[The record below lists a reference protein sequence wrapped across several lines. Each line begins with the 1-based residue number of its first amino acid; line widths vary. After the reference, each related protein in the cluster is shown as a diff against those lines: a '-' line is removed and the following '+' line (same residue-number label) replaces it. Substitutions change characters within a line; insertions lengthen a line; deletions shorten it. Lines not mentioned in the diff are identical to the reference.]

1 MVSNNFLWKRTLLA
15 RVMMG
20 GAILIA
26 SAVSLSLR
34 MAAQAPQSRP
44 AALKALQ
51 LPARP
56 KLVVLLVVDQMRAD
70 YVDKFLG
77 QWTGGLKRLV
87 EEGAWFRDVAYPYAA
102 TETCVGHATIS
113 TGAFPATHGMV
124 ANAWW
129 DRKEQKMVTC
139 TADPDPGVKN
149 IGYVGATPKG
159 ADTGWRMEI
168 PSFAEEL
175 KFQTSG
181 ATRIVSFSLK
191 ARAAITMAGHKAD
204 AVTWFDGGAWVTSS
218 VYGTQPFIE
227 EQVKSHPAKADFGK
241 TWALSLSEK
250 AYWYGEKAL
259 GAVPPEGWDLTF
271 PHPLRGKTG
280 VGEPDTAFYEQWASS
295 PYADTAL
302 TELAEKAVD
311 SLKLGNSNGTDFLAV
326 GYSPLDLV
334 GHEFGPRSREIQDVL
349 IRLDKDVGNLLAHL
363 DQKVGRVNYVVALT
377 ADHGVVPI
385 PDDMQTTGAHAGL
398 LHLPEVQERIEK
410 ALEAFKYP
418 KPVVARITGS
428 DIYFA
433 PGVYEKLQHDH
444 AAMQAVLDAALLQ
457 PGVAAVYRAE
467 ELRDRPATQSP
478 TVRAFANSYFPGR
491 SGDLFILPKPYWL
504 LDYTPSGKARSYG
517 TGHGVPY
524 NYDQHVPVLLMGFG
538 IQPGQY
544 FQSITPA
551 DIVPT
556 FAALC
561 GITLASRDGHVLAE
575 ALKKPPEARSPAH
588 SAQGKSAS
596 SLGPSTNP

>member
-1 MVSNNFLWKRTLLA
+1 MVSNNFLWKRTLLQRA
-15 RVMMG
+15 MMAAALFLAG
-20 GAILIA
+20 
-26 SAVSLSLR
+26 AVSFPQP
-34 MAAQAPQSRP
+34 MAAQAPLPR
-44 AALKALQ
+44 AAAPKAS
-51 LPARP
+51 PARAKP

-70 YVDKFLG
+70 YVDKFLP

-87 EEGAWFRDVAYPYAA
+87 EQGAWFRDAAYPYSA

-129 DRKEQKMVTC
+129 DRKDQKMETC
-139 TADPDPGVKN
+139 TADPDPLVKN
-149 IGYVGATPKG
+149 IGYAGATPKG
-159 ADTGWRMEI
+159 ADTAWRMAV

-191 ARAAITMAGHKAD
+191 ARAALTMAGHKAD
-204 AVTWFDGGAWVTSS
+204 AATWFDGGAWVTSS
-218 VYGTQPFIE
+218 LYGTQPFIE
-227 EQVKSHPAKADFGK
+227 EQAQSHPAKADFGK
-241 TWALSLSEK
+241 TWALSLPETAYWYSEK
-250 AYWYGEKAL
+250 AF
-259 GAVPPEGWDLTF
+259 GAVPPDGWGFTF
-271 PHPLRGKTG
+271 PRPLRGKTG
-280 VGEPDTAFYEQWASS
+280 VGEPDSAFYEQWASS
-295 PYADTAL
+295 PYADAAL

-311 SLKLGNSNGTDFLAV
+311 ALKLGHSNGTDFLAV
-326 GYSPLDLV
+326 SYSSVDYV
-334 GHEFGPRSREIQDVL
+334 GHEFGPRSREIQELL
-349 IRLDKDVGNLLAHL
+349 IRLDKDLANLFAHL
-363 DQKVGRVNYVVALT
+363 DQKVGRGNYVVALS

-385 PDDMQTTGAHAGL
+385 PEDMQTTGADAGL

-410 ALEAFKYP
+410 ALEPFNFP
-418 KPVVARITGS
+418 KPAVARIAGS

-433 PGVYEKLQHDH
+433 PGVYEKLQQDH
-444 AAMQAVLDAALLQ
+444 AAMQAVLDAALAQ
-457 PGVAAVYRAE
+457 PGVAALYRAE

-478 TVRAFANSYFPGR
+478 TRRAFANSYFPDR

-504 LDYTPSGKARSYG
+504 LDGTPIGKQRSYG

-544 FQSITPA
+544 FQPITPA
-551 DIVPT
+551 DIAPT

-575 ALKKPPEARSPAH
+575 ALKKPVTVSSPEKSPPGT
-588 SAQGKSAS
+588 AQKS
-596 SLGPSTNP
+596 NP

>member
-1 MVSNNFLWKRTLLA
+1 MARRTNSIGHRTISALVLSA
-15 RVMMG
+15 LIFTLSSLT
-20 GAILIA
+20 GAQT
-26 SAVSLSLR
+26 R
-34 MAAQAPQSRP
+34 PP
-44 AALKALQ
+44 AATSPRV
-51 LPARP
+51 PAKP
-56 KLVVLLVVDQMRAD
+56 KLVVLLVVDQMRGD

-87 EEGAWFRDVAYPYAA
+87 EEGAWFRDAAFPYAA

-139 TADPDPGVKN
+139 TADPDPSVKN
-149 IGYVGATPKG
+149 TGYAGATPKG
-159 ADTGWRMEI
+159 ADTAWRLAV

-175 KFQTSG
+175 KFQTSET
-181 ATRIVSFSLK
+181 TRIVTFSLK

-204 AVTWFDGGAWVTSS
+204 AATWFDGGAWATSS
-218 VYGTQPFIE
+218 PYGTQPFIE
-227 EQVKSHPAKADFGK
+227 EQAKSHPAKADFGK
-241 TWALSLSEK
+241 TWSLSLPES

-259 GAVPPEGWDLTF
+259 GAVPPDGWDLTF
-271 PHPLRGKTG
+271 PHPLRGKMG
-280 VGEPDTAFYEQWASS
+280 VGEPDGAFYEQWASS

-311 SLKLGNSNGTDFLAV
+311 ALNLGKAAGTDFLAV
-326 GYSPLDLV
+326 SYSSVDYV
-334 GHEFGPRSREIQDVL
+334 GHEFGPRSREIQDILV
-349 IRLDKDVGNLLAHL
+349 RLDKDLGDLFAHL
-363 DQKVGRVNYVVALT
+363 DQKVGRGNYVVALS

-385 PDDMQTTGAHAGL
+385 PEDMQKTGADAGV
-398 LHLPEVQERIEK
+398 LHLPELQERIEK
-410 ALEAFKYP
+410 AVEPFNYA
-418 KPVVARITGS
+418 KPAVARISGS

-433 PGVYEKLQHDH
+433 PGVYDKLQQDH
-444 AAMQAVLDAALLQ
+444 AALQVVLDAALAQ

-478 TVRAFANSYFPGR
+478 VHRAMANSYFPGR

-504 LDYTPSGKARSYG
+504 LDGTPTGKQRSYG

-544 FQSITPA
+544 SQPITPA
-551 DIVPT
+551 DIAPT
-556 FAALC
+556 LAALC
-561 GITLASRDGHVLAE
+561 GITLSSRDGHVLAE
-575 ALKKPPEARSPAH
+575 ALKRPAST
-588 SAQGKSAS
+588 SAPAKS
-596 SLGPSTNP
+596 SLGAPRN